1 MQKKQTSQSVAKV
14 LNKDDEVVGYLTA
27 EDEEQGADI
36 QLDMQGYKIIAIDE
50 LLENEPKSF
59 R

>member
-50 LLENEPKSF
+50 LIENEHK
-59 R
+59 

>member
-1 MQKKQTSQSVAKV
+1 MQKNQTSQSVAKV

-36 QLDMQGYKIIAIDE
+36 QLDMQGYTIIAIDE
-50 LLENEPKSF
+50 PLENEA
-59 R
+59 